1 MPESSGETRSLRG
14 RIRGFLTIAWVVIS
28 GVQFTIWLLMSLIST
43 SFKTPFWLWT
53 VGLGGGALL
62 LWWFLDPARRDRE
75 RTE

>member
-1 MPESSGETRSLRG
+1 M
-14 RIRGFLTIAWVVIS
+14 VIS